1 MIERNSQAIIQAAT
15 EQVRDASRE
24 GRSDTEVQMAA
35 RRLVA
40 AMEIAEVSKQILD
53 KHGVDDIPLVKTVF
67 TAPEPVGEVVAEL
80 DTPDLTH
87 SAGLPSAA
95 PSAEDSVDAED
106 TETEAVPIRFPIES
120 LALKQGTRA
129 YNTFAALLEGRIIAQ
144 ELGERISDKTGREAA
159 NLASTTISAIKSL
172 ARDMGW
178 VIVIHRGAPGR
189 PAAYELIPSGKAA
202 RTPSRTTNASEAN
215 ARPDAKPEE
224 QLSKGEQLDKF
235 TRLDRPIVLK
245 AGPNEVLLVPSFPH
259 RAGAKAS
266 VSFYTRVNGDWRKE
280 NFDAKKG
287 GRTRVDIGNSQVIV
301 SSVYAD
307 DKFEGFS
314 VEDYQPK
321 IKKTLAEVEQTE
333 AQPTEVM
340 PGQWRIAG
348 LTSQIEVT
356 FGAVNGQITRNGQ
369 YVFLR
374 VGGQSYS
381 LTEGK
386 IFSVG
391 HDSNR
396 DVVISD
402 DSVDGS
408 HAAIIYTNGNILIRN
423 YKSSLPGTVI
433 TPDTPPVLYNPLEHG
448 PLPPLQGDI
457 RNVFVLLGQGLEK
470 PEIAERLHIS
480 ESAVRS
486 ILELRGEYKVLGA
499 PKSSMDALVKV
510 LDAKLLRL
518 RDITQGLTDEQ
529 FELLS
534 DREKDVLEELDRDPA
549 RPNQEIADILAITEN
564 SLSAHITRMSKK
576 FNKKK
581 IGLLMDYRAYKQ
593 RKAN

>member
-1 MIERNSQAIIQAAT
+1 MIERNNQAIIQAAT

-53 KHGVDDIPLVKTVF
+53 KHGVDDIPLSGTVF
-67 TAPEPVGEVVAEL
+67 TAPEPIGEVVSGL
-80 DTPDLTH
+80 VTPDL
-87 SAGLPSAA
+87 A
-95 PSAEDSVDAED
+95 SAEEPAKASSADLSEDREQEPIPSV
-106 TETEAVPIRFPIES
+106 FP
-120 LALKQGTRA
+120 LDKLTVKPGTRA
-129 YNTFAALLEGRIIAQ
+129 YRAFAALSEGRIIAQ
-144 ELGERISDKTGREAA
+144 DLGERISDRTGRDAA
-159 NLASTTISAIKSL
+159 NLASTTVSSLKQL
-172 ARDMGW
+172 ARDLEW
-178 VIVIHRGAPGR
+178 DIVVHRGAPGR
-189 PAAYELIPSGKAA
+189 PATYELKHTRQDTNTKAPEEPK
-202 RTPSRTTNASEAN
+202 TTTNEE
-215 ARPDAKPEE
+215 AKPEE
-224 QLSKGEQLDKF
+224 PAAREEKLDKF

-280 NFDAKKG
+280 SFDAKKG

-457 RNVFVLLGQGLEK
+457 RNVFVLLGQGFEK

-593 RKAN
+593 RKANQ